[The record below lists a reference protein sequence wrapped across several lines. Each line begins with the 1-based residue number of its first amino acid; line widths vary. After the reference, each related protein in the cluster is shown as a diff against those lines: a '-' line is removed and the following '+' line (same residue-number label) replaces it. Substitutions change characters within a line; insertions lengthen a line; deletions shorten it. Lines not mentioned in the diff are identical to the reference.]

1 MTVLGMVDEV
11 FILQGKSMWVA
22 HLLEVDFGEGG
33 SCCFFIGSKGV
44 QSNGVK
50 QCLQGEQIKLC
61 FINCLLLRLGFNL

>member
-33 SCCFFIGSKGV
+33 SCCFCDRVKRCPMV
-44 QSNGVK
+44 SNGVK
-50 QCLQGEQIKLC
+50 RAKRAKRGQTGLNGVE
-61 FINCLLLRLGFNL
+61 RG